1 MKLNFQMELKISAV
15 LRFDNCVAPQFIFHF
30 PPSPKVIS
38 LWNICSITAGTSPGQ
53 KIVSI
58 PQSSAAS
65 RGEEQ
70 ELPRA
75 GTNKGWGLC
84 WTIPW
89 QRRFNEHIAGI
100 SPAPSAQF
108 QNYKLWIRKQQLE
121 LTKVR
126 RRERSFSWFLCWICS
141 APFLVRNRWKSIFLK
156 NYFCV
161 LWQPIKAPGNQPLEV
176 AGGTTNSPSLETPG
190 KIPQME
196 FQE

>member
-1 MKLNFQMELKISAV
+1 MSLNFQMELKISAV
-15 LRFDNCVAPQFIFHF
+15 LRFDNCVAPQFFLHF

-53 KIVSI
+53 KVVSI

-126 RRERSFSWFLCWICS
+126 RRERSFSWFLWWICS
-141 APFLVRNRWKSIFLK
+141 APFLCQEQVEKYIF
-156 NYFCV
+156 
-161 LWQPIKAPGNQPLEV
+161 
-176 AGGTTNSPSLETPG
+176 
-190 KIPQME
+190 
-196 FQE
+196 